1 MKSLFKKGFT
11 LVEMLVVLAIIAIL
25 LLIAIPQFNKFRQAE
40 VLNAASRDVL
50 SSLEKARSNTLSSVN
65 SSEYGVHFQSDQVII
80 FKGLTYS
87 VGAVTNESI
96 SISEPASITNVTLGG
111 VSGSTGNV
119 YFNRLY
125 GAPSTTGTV
134 TISTSSLSKTI
145 TISATGA
152 ASMN

>member
-25 LLIAIPQFNKFRQAE
+25 LLIATPQFNKFRQAE